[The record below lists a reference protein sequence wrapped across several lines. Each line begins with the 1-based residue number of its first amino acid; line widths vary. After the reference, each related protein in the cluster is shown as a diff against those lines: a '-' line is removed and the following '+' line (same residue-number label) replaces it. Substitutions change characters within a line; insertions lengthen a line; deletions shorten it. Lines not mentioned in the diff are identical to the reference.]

1 MRTTK
6 EGSNPQQPPNTT
18 DTTPHTG
25 EPPLHLDHEIGPHTR
40 ARGRPRS
47 PTATSHRQTRLGERP
62 WKIKHFP
69 PTWSEQGRFRRPS
82 PINKPP
88 PPHADLRSPTTAFS
102 THGTSPPP
110 HHHRK
115 TAARRKSSV
124 ASAGEGAARRP
135 LSPITGGHCA
145 GR

>member
-1 MRTTK
+1 MEDQTL
-6 EGSNPQQPPNTT
+6 PPN
-18 DTTPHTG
+18 
-25 EPPLHLDHEIGPHTR
+25 LVR
-40 ARGRPRS
+40 ARSIPK
-47 PTATSHRQTRLGERP
+47 TVTHQQAT
-62 WKIKHFP
+62 
-69 PTWSEQGRFRRPS
+69 
-82 PINKPP
+82 